1 MNDAWRAKRLDRA
14 SARLELVPDL
24 HHAEELKRLMI
35 NVDNQDPAEPKT
47 IEDRQVAVGD
57 RSRFLTALN
66 EATNRSKRARAIRGV
81 GR

>member
-1 MNDAWRAKRLDRA
+1 MRGVQKDWIGHPLAWNWYQTCITLKN
-14 SARLELVPDL
+14 S
-24 HHAEELKRLMI
+24 KRLMI
-35 NVDNQDPAEPKT
+35 NVDNQDAAEPKT